1 MHYWAGFKILLSSV
15 AAELNLVLR
24 KSMTSASRVALVVKR
39 LAAFLFSL
47 VFQMML
53 SVLAMN
59 QTTGSCRLSSTL
71 KSRRMTWAGVR
82 LGTMA
87 WRCSRSQLL
96 TLEMNLQLNS
106 AWARLQTS
114 RELQSVHLSLV
125 TFTRILL
132 SLCWVGSKLWIIFH
146 KKVYSLDSKP
156 LMHARFQVCSRRHK

>member
-1 MHYWAGFKILLSSV
+1 MHYCAGFKILLIFI

-59 QTTGSCRLSSTL
+59 QTTGSCSLSSTL

-82 LGTMA
+82 FGDYGM
-87 WRCSRSQLL
+87 
-96 TLEMNLQLNS
+96 EMFKEPVANIGNE
-106 AWARLQTS
+106 ATI
-114 RELQSVHLSLV
+114 E
-125 TFTRILL
+125 
-132 SLCWVGSKLWIIFH
+132 
-146 KKVYSLDSKP
+146 
-156 LMHARFQVCSRRHK
+156 